1 MTNPNPQIKQK
12 YLNLKELS
20 VLTGRPLST
29 LRRWAWERRFP
40 LYRMSNRIIVSL
52 EEFESWL
59 RTEGK

>member
-1 MTNPNPQIKQK
+1 MANPDSEIKQK

-20 VLTGRPLST
+20 ILTGRPLST

-40 LYRMSNRIIVSL
+40 LYRWSNRIMVSL

-59 RTEGK
+59 KAKGK